1 MGSGLKIFLIVDLA
15 LAVLF
20 FLYIL
25 LKKPVKK
32 AESKA
37 EDTKEEPAIEDKA
50 EPIAEEAKEEPVEEV
65 AAAEAVEE
73 TEEPTEEAEEEVE
86 EETEDQDDAEEG
98 SGAFV
103 GAEGGSADRI
113 RRVPF
118 AEKMLLLPTK
128 VQGYYDDITN
138 EFLSYRNVHARV
150 SQRGTSYRFGRK
162 LIAKIVVRGKTM
174 KLALDLNIND
184 FDYNIYFQ
192 KDMSEV
198 KAFEEVPFTVKV
210 KSDRG
215 GNNALKLV
223 AAVAEKNEMKK
234 KRSFERIDS
243 MAAVKEAYKK

>member
-20 FLYIL
+20 FIYIL
-25 LKKPVKK
+25 LKKPAKK
-32 AESKA
+32 AEKVA
-37 EDTKEEPAIEDKA
+37 EPVKEEKA
-50 EPIAEEAKEEPVEEV
+50 EPVKEEIEEKPEEVKEEPVEEAKEEV
-65 AAAEAVEE
+65 AAV
-73 TEEPTEEAEEEVE
+73 TEDSEDEEAEEETE
-86 EETEDQDDAEEG
+86 ESEDEEDG
-98 SGAFV
+98 SGAF
-103 GAEGGSADRI
+103 AAGGNGEKI
-113 RRVPF
+113 RRVSF

-174 KLALDLNIND
+174 KLALDLNVND
-184 FDYNIYFQ
+184 FEYNVYFQ
-192 KDMSEV
+192 KDMSDV
-198 KAFEEVPFTVKV
+198 KAFEEVPFIVKV

-234 KRSFERIDS
+234 KRSFEKIDS

>member
-20 FLYIL
+20 FIYIL
-25 LKKPVKK
+25 LKKPAKK
-32 AESKA
+32 AEKVA
-37 EDTKEEPAIEDKA
+37 EPVKEEKA
-50 EPIAEEAKEEPVEEV
+50 EPVKEEIEEKPEEVKEEPVEEAKEEV
-65 AAAEAVEE
+65 AAV
-73 TEEPTEEAEEEVE
+73 TEDSEDEEAEEETE
-86 EETEDQDDAEEG
+86 ESEDEN
-98 SGAFV
+98 GAF
-103 GAEGGSADRI
+103 AADGNGEKI
-113 RRVPF
+113 RRVSF

-174 KLALDLNIND
+174 KLALDLNVND
-184 FDYNIYFQ
+184 FEYNTYFQ
-192 KDMSEV
+192 KDMSDV
-198 KAFEEVPFTVKV
+198 KAFEEVPFIVKV

-234 KRSFERIDS
+234 KRSFEKIDS

>member
-1 MGSGLKIFLIVDLA
+1 MSAGLKIFLIVDLA

-25 LKKPVKK
+25 IKKPVKK
-32 AESKA
+32 AEKVQ
-37 EDTKEEPAIEDKA
+37 EPAPAA
-50 EPIAEEAKEEPVEEV
+50 EPVKEEPVKAQEEIKQEEIKQEEIKEEV
-65 AAAEAVEE
+65 KAEESAVSEE
-73 TEEPTEEAEEEVE
+73 TEDDSEEEETEEAEEVE
-86 EETEDQDDAEEG
+86 DENGEQ
-98 SGAFV
+98 
-103 GAEGGSADRI
+103 RQKI

-150 SQRGTSYRFGRK
+150 SQKCTSYRLGRK
-162 LIAKIVVRGKTM
+162 LICKVVVRGKTM

-184 FDYNIYFQ
+184 FEYNTYFQ

-215 GNNALKLV
+215 ANNALKLV
-223 AAVAEKNEMKK
+223 TAVAEKNGIAK

-243 MAAVKEAYKK
+243 MAAVKDAYKK